1 MSKIAFSHVM
11 AAHCESGTLTAM
23 LNHHGLKISEPL
35 VFGISSGIFFGYM
48 KTPMLRFPSVIAR
61 IQPGKILTN
70 FAKRTGIKFVTRK
83 YTDPLEAE
91 RDLDRLL
98 EQNQPVAVQVDF
110 FFMDY
115 FPAWVRVHINV
126 HFLTVIGKNGDRYI
140 VSDGYHPEIA
150 EISKEALRKGRFA
163 TGSMAPKGF
172 MYYPL
177 NVPAEIN
184 YREGI
189 IKGIKDTVFYM
200 LKIPMPFLGVRGI
213 RRFADKIVEWP
224 KYARDIEELAHEIF
238 KINVMLEDQGTGGG
252 GFRYM
257 YASFLREAGLLLN
270 GPMLQDLSKRM
281 MDIGDGW
288 REISLYSSR
297 MAKNRDLGTEKLKEL
312 GDIIRAKAD
321 LETVFFKDLKK
332 TIAYL

>member
-297 MAKNRDLGTEKLKEL
+297 MAKNRDLDTEKLKEL
-312 GDIIRAKAD
+312 GDMIRTKAD